1 MQTTLLSNGHTLR
14 LESFL
19 PKTPGPHPAILIL
32 HGSGGN
38 TGFWLERIAPFVGRF
53 QVAVFAVHYLDATG
67 DLRAAPAQLTDGIHV
82 PVWLQAVRDAL
93 HHIAAHP
100 AIDPTRI
107 ALLGN
112 SLGAFMALALATE
125 TEATDTSIL
134 PIRCLV
140 DISGGL
146 VPPWDALATP
156 TYPPTLNVHGDADTV
171 VPVASARSLDA
182 LLTRLNV
189 PHELRI
195 LRGEGH
201 WFSPAADIKLF
212 ASIVPFFAKYL

>member
-1 MQTTLLSNGHTLR
+1 MQTTLLSNGRTLR

-38 TGFWLERIAPFVGRF
+38 TGFWLERIVPFVGRF

-82 PVWLQAVRDAL
+82 PLWLQAARDAL
-93 HHIAAHP
+93 SHIAAHP
-100 AIDPTRI
+100 AIDPARI

-112 SLGAFMALALATE
+112 SLGAYMALALATE
-125 TEATDTSIL
+125 GKTSSTL
-134 PIRCLV
+134 LIRCLV

-146 VPPWDALATP
+146 IPPWDALATSAF
-156 TYPPTLNVHGDADTV
+156 PPTLILHGDADTV
-171 VPVASARSLDA
+171 VPIANARTLDA

-201 WFSPAADIKLF
+201 WFTPAADLKLF
-212 ASIVPFFAKYL
+212 ASIAPFLIKYL